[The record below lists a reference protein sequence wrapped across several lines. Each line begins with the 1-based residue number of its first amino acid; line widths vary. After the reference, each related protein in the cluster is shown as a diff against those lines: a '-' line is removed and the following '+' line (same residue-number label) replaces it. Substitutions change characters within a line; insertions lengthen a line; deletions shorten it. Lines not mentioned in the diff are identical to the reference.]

1 VAVQATTRR
10 TLIEVS
16 GRDEYAAT
24 GAVRAVRV
32 HGARGSI
39 ASQTIASWVDAR
51 TGTVWEVESSGH
63 VQGTRLEDFA
73 TVEHALARGGEV
85 AVEAHFLPGNPSSI
99 ALLLYRES
107 SNIERVVLARL
118 DTGALIELARPRP
131 SGWSVKASLDG
142 AAVFIWH
149 PWVNDGALSRFTA
162 TGEADGSVVA
172 PWVDG
177 VEDDAWETLDRDR
190 FWRVDGEG
198 IVAGA
203 FGDPSVSERIV
214 SDGARLQAIVG
225 AAGGSAIVHFTRDA
239 EGRARARALRSD
251 GAVWFERAIAWKSA
265 FFAEDRGQLLFFE
278 ERATFVRG
286 AGEDEREERVCP
298 GQYVAIT
305 DGCWVLRNR
314 QSIEVRSVEEPTKV
328 ERPEPQPIA
337 TLALSRSGDRVV
349 TVEGGER
356 LRCYR
361 TSDGA
366 VEHELVL
373 DAIAWQGRWVDALC
387 EGDQAA
393 AIVHRDEWDR
403 SVSLWRMGETEAA
416 LSVAFSLDDAA
427 HARLDAVSSDGSRAL
442 VSLAD
447 DDRGERWV
455 LRSRREGEP
464 RSRDVGAGRL
474 QRARFCAD
482 DSQIELLTDERLCVY
497 AIDEG
502 RMVSESAA
510 AVVEST
516 LSQQALGAVV
526 SAACEASDTPAV
538 HLWGVAGRSVWQES
552 SMLRRTVAAIA
563 VAEEAPRVAVALGP
577 SIAIVVLDA
586 HATEVARVER
596 RASTADRVLSLACSA
611 DGKTVVAGTLS
622 GQLIVVELE

>member
-1 VAVQATTRR
+1 
-10 TLIEVS
+10 
-16 GRDEYAAT
+16 
-24 GAVRAVRV
+24 VRV
-32 HGARGSI
+32 HGERGSI
-39 ASQTIASWVDAR
+39 ATQTIASWVDAR

-85 AVEAHFLPGNPSSI
+85 AIEAHFLPGNPSSI
-99 ALLLYRES
+99 ALVLYRES
-107 SNIERVVLARL
+107 SNIDRVVLARL
-118 DTGALIELARPRP
+118 DTGAMVELARPRP
-131 SGWSVKASLDG
+131 SGWGVKASLDG

-149 PWVNDGALSRFTA
+149 PWVNDGALARFTA
-162 TGEADGSVVA
+162 S
-172 PWVDG
+172 G
-177 VEDDAWETLDRDR
+177 VEDGNVTLAWVYDSEPGDWAALDRDR
-190 FWRVDGEG
+190 FWRVDGKG
-198 IVAGA
+198 IVQGA
-203 FGDPSVSERIV
+203 FADASVSERIV
-214 SDGARLQAIVG
+214 SDEARLQGIEG
-225 AAGGSAIVHFTRDA
+225 QPGSSTIVHFTRDA

-265 FFAEDRGQLLFFE
+265 FFAEDRDRLLFFE

-298 GQYVAIT
+298 GQFVAIT
-305 DGCWVLRNR
+305 DGRWVLRNR
-314 QSIEVRSVEEPTKV
+314 QSIEVRPEEEPTKV

-349 TVEGGER
+349 TVEGGDR

-366 VEHELVL
+366 VEHELAL
-373 DAIAWQGRWVDALC
+373 ESSERQARWVDALC

-403 SVSLWRMGETEAA
+403 SVSLWRMGEAEAS
-416 LSVAFSLDDAA
+416 LSVAFSLEDAA

-442 VSLAD
+442 VSVAD

-482 DSQIELLTDERLCVY
+482 DSQIELLTDDRVFVY
-497 AIDEG
+497 AIDDG

-510 AVVEST
+510 PVREPT
-516 LSQQALGAVV
+516 LAHHALGAVV
-526 SAACEASDTPAV
+526 SAACDASDTPAV
-538 HLWGVAGRSVWQES
+538 HLWGVAGRSLWQES

-563 VAEEAPRVAVALGP
+563 VAEDAPRVAVALGP

-622 GQLIVVELE
+622 GQLIVLEIE